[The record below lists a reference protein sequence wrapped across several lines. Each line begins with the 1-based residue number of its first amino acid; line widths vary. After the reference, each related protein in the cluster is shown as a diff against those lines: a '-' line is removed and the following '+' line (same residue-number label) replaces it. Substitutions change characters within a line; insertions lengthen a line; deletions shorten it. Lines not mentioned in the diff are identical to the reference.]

1 MAFSGLPTVA
11 SYDWP
16 PRTLR
21 RLGRC
26 LPVLPAVPP
35 GHGAHRG
42 GLYDMEVLRGHPVR
56 VRAEPLHRVG
66 DQCQQPLTGP
76 HMPLL
81 LLPLLG
87 ILRVPGLGTGSPAC

>member
-1 MAFSGLPTVA
+1 
-11 SYDWP
+11 
-16 PRTLR
+16 
-21 RLGRC
+21 
-26 LPVLPAVPP
+26 
-35 GHGAHRG
+35 
-42 GLYDMEVLRGHPVR
+42 MEVLRGHPVR